1 MVDIDDDARTMGG
14 SCSSPVVDP
23 DYEPIALSCVGPPS
37 SFHTLGDGSDD
48 ANDLSA
54 QCKCK
59 GKAGEDNSA
68 HDHSAHPPSHR
79 ICSADSTYDSQP
91 VSAPHSR
98 EDVAFT
104 GSRRHYENYVSPSS
118 SSPPPSEDQWH
129 YERMPSFDTFQSGA
143 NEQPAIESCGGDT
156 SNVNTGD
163 TGIQTRAQHE
173 SYRDYNPQYQERSHS
188 QYPSQH
194 YLPHRPQNSS
204 DIANDRS
211 YWKSAPLAPL
221 PFQVTRAFLEQMQFY
236 SRQSTPSQN
245 LIKGGE
251 GKGRPRTGGETNI
264 SPVLLQPPSST
275 NPLQEAEL
283 VATPDY
289 SLKSL
294 PGRHQSN
301 LSWIFEDE
309 DNESPIR
316 RDRKRDMSDVDSATE
331 GRTPTRVKRTD
342 AFRDDIVSRI
352 PSEAVNLDASSNVR
366 EVAAPSLRN
375 FLNALRKSDETQ
387 AALERW
393 DKKMGLRRSHSKTM
407 WDSEK
412 SRHDLHCA
420 FLKQFRE
427 Q

>member
-1 MVDIDDDARTMGG
+1 M
-14 SCSSPVVDP
+14 
-23 DYEPIALSCVGPPS
+23 
-37 SFHTLGDGSDD
+37 
-48 ANDLSA
+48 
-54 QCKCK
+54 
-59 GKAGEDNSA
+59 
-68 HDHSAHPPSHR
+68 
-79 ICSADSTYDSQP
+79 
-91 VSAPHSR
+91 
-98 EDVAFT
+98 
-104 GSRRHYENYVSPSS
+104 
-118 SSPPPSEDQWH
+118 
-129 YERMPSFDTFQSGA
+129 
-143 NEQPAIESCGGDT
+143 
-156 SNVNTGD
+156 
-163 TGIQTRAQHE
+163 
-173 SYRDYNPQYQERSHS
+173 
-188 QYPSQH
+188 
-194 YLPHRPQNSS
+194 
-204 DIANDRS
+204 
-211 YWKSAPLAPL
+211 
-221 PFQVTRAFLEQMQFY
+221 
-236 SRQSTPSQN
+236 
-245 LIKGGE
+245 
-251 GKGRPRTGGETNI
+251 
-264 SPVLLQPPSST
+264 
-275 NPLQEAEL
+275 
-283 VATPDY
+283 ATPDY

-331 GRTPTRVKRTD
+331 GRTPTRVRRTD